1 MDRCKIIGLTGQT
14 GAGKSTVLSCFEEN
28 GACVF
33 NADLA
38 VKKIYESGSACL
50 KAVAAEFGADI
61 INPDQSLNRKL
72 LAQRAFSSPESTQK
86 LNSLVHPFVTAL
98 LLRMIKEVRPK
109 VLIVDAPQL
118 FESDLDAVCDVVI
131 SVVADEKTRL
141 QRITERDGIDEK
153 QARLR
158 LSVQLDE
165 SFFREHSDYII
176 ENNTGIA
183 SLLKKAKEI
192 SDKII

>member
-14 GAGKSTVLSCFEEN
+14 GAGKSTVLSCFEKN
-28 GACVF
+28 GVCVF

-158 LSVQLDE
+158 LSAQLDE

>member
-61 INPDQSLNRKL
+61 INPDQGLNRKL

-158 LSVQLDE
+158 LSAQLDE

-176 ENNTGIA
+176 ENNTGLA